1 MEKAGIV
8 NKYSL
13 VFYWIVPVTLGIIQ
27 ASFNYYFEI
36 LPVGISLVDGT
47 VFGFLL
53 GAFGM
58 AIWFVVRYNSPDDKP
73 FAQLISTHLA
83 ASIILSLAWAYSS
96 AFITRSLI
104 AFPEYLTYQENNLPN
119 RIFIGFIFY
128 TLMAT
133 VFYLYIF
140 YRKNKEKIDREV
152 ELKQEVREAVLRAL
166 KSQINPHF
174 LFNSLNSI
182 ASLTLTNP
190 EKAHEMVIALS
201 DFMRYSLRKQ
211 HNEMVALEE
220 EINHI
225 RLYLQIEKIRFGD
238 KMTYSFQV
246 EPDCLDC
253 QIPTLLL
260 QPLFENAVKYGVY
273 EASEQVDISLVA
285 RKEGDH
291 TVLVLTNNFDKE
303 AAPVKGE
310 GIGLKNVQERLRLV
324 YNSNNLMEIKE
335 EEGRFVITIYLPC
348 EKNVTLD
355 HSSSL

>member
-1 MEKAGIV
+1 MQQSGPFNRI
-8 NKYSL
+8 SL
-13 VFYWIVPVTLGIIQ
+13 IFYWIVPVIFMVIQ
-27 ASFNYYFEI
+27 TNVNLWFEI
-36 LPVGISLVDGT
+36 LPWGISLVDGL
-47 VFGFLL
+47 VYGFLL

-58 AIWFVVRYNSPDDKP
+58 AIWFVVRYNSPDEKS
-73 FAQLISTHLA
+73 FGQLVTSHLA
-83 ASIILSLAWAYSS
+83 AAIILSLVWVYCSGFIARLILPDTAYL
-96 AFITRSLI
+96 AFQESH
-104 AFPEYLTYQENNLPN
+104 LTG
-119 RIFIGFIFY
+119 RMFIGFFFY

-133 VFYLYIF
+133 AIYLYTFYL
-140 YRKNKEKIDREV
+140 RNREKNQREA

-190 EKAHEMVIALS
+190 GKAHEMVIALS

-211 HNEMVALEE
+211 HNELVALED

-238 KMTYSFQV
+238 KMIYKFEV
-246 EPDCLDC
+246 ESDCLGC

-273 EASEQVDISLVA
+273 EASEEVEVSLTGK
-285 RKEGDH
+285 KEGDH
-291 TVLVLTNNFDKE
+291 VVLTITNNYDPE

-310 GIGLKNVQERLRLV
+310 GIGLKNVRERLRLV
-324 YNSNNLMEIKE
+324 YNSNNLIQTEDR
-335 EEGRFVITIYLPC
+335 EGKFIVTIWLPC
-348 EKNVTLD
+348 AKK
-355 HSSSL
+355 S